1 MRTDQTGLARFLVL
15 EGVDGAGKSSH
26 IPFIRDWLVERGQRV
41 CLTREPGGS
50 ALAEQLRTL
59 MLNQPMDGLTEAL
72 AVFAARRDHLTQT
85 VWPALRAGQWVLS
98 DRYVDSS
105 WAYQGAGRGVP
116 DRLLHALTQAVESDL
131 DGSSRTADLVFYFDL
146 EPEQAAARRTGR
158 QLHSGETPDRFEQED
173 LAFFNRV
180 REGYRAAAERR
191 GDRGVWLDASQGM
204 AVLESQIAAAL
215 ETLLP

>member
-1 MRTDQTGLARFLVL
+1 MMPSHAATARFLVL

-26 IPFIRDWLVERGQRV
+26 IPFIRDWLIQRGQRV

-50 ALAEQLRTL
+50 ALAEHLRTL

-85 VWPALRAGQWVLS
+85 VWPALQAGQWVLS

-116 DRLLHALTQAVESDL
+116 ESVLRVLTEAVESGP
-131 DGSSRTADLVFYFDL
+131 DGISRSADLVLYFDL
-146 EPEQAAARRTGR
+146 EPEQAAARRLGR
-158 QLHSGETPDRFEQED
+158 QLKSGETPDRFEQED

-180 REGYRAAAERR
+180 REGYRAAARRR
-191 GDRGVWLDASQGM
+191 GHCGLWLDASQTIE
-204 AVLESQIAAAL
+204 ALESQIAAAL
-215 ETLLP
+215 ETLLS

>member
-1 MRTDQTGLARFLVL
+1 MPSHAATARFLVL

-26 IPFIRDWLVERGQRV
+26 IPFIRDWLIQRGQRV

-50 ALAEQLRTL
+50 ALAEHLRTL

-85 VWPALRAGQWVLS
+85 VWPALQAGQWVLS

-116 DRLLHALTQAVESDL
+116 ESVLHVLTQAVESGP
-131 DGSSRTADLVFYFDL
+131 DGISRSADLVLYFDL
-146 EPEQAAARRTGR
+146 EPEQAAARRLGR
-158 QLHSGETPDRFEQED
+158 QSKSGETPDRFEQED

-180 REGYRAAAERR
+180 REGYRAAARRR
-191 GDRGVWLDASQGM
+191 GHRGLWLDASQTIE
-204 AVLESQIAAAL
+204 ALESQIAAAL
-215 ETLLP
+215 ETLLS